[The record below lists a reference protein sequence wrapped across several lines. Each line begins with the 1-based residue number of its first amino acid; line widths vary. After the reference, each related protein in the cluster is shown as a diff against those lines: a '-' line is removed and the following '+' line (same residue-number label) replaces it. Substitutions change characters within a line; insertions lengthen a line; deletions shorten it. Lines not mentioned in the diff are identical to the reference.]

1 MDLRKVLAYVG
12 AALMMVGVFM
22 PIVSAPMVG
31 TVTYFKNGEGDG
43 TIVLAL
49 GAISL
54 LLILANRLR
63 LLAVTG
69 LLSLG
74 ILGYTFYQLQTR
86 LAEMRAT
93 MERDLAGNPFAGLAR
108 GLAEGFQLQW
118 GWAVLV
124 AGSILVLVAALMPA
138 AAQRVKCPHCAELVS
153 AEARVCKHCKA
164 TLVPKTARPAAR
176 ATARRV

>member
-1 MDLRKVLAYVG
+1 MIPVVLLKKGRAPMDLRKVLAYVG

-74 ILGYTFYQLQTR
+74 ILGYTFY
-86 LAEMRAT
+86 
-93 MERDLAGNPFAGLAR
+93 
-108 GLAEGFQLQW
+108 
-118 GWAVLV
+118 
-124 AGSILVLVAALMPA
+124 
-138 AAQRVKCPHCAELVS
+138 
-153 AEARVCKHCKA
+153 
-164 TLVPKTARPAAR
+164 
-176 ATARRV
+176 